1 MLEGLGEQQ
10 PRGKMNAIKSHHF
23 GLIIAAIFVECVS
36 LGRTCLLQKKS
47 FDNIMFKK
55 TRALNNF
62 LISVKAKRVK
72 KGEGPS

>member
-1 MLEGLGEQQ
+1 
-10 PRGKMNAIKSHHF
+10 MNAIKSHHF
-23 GLIIAAIFVECVS
+23 GLIIAAISVECVS

-47 FDNIMFKK
+47 FDNTMFKK